1 MTDREDVGQVAVEE
15 GGVTDLN
22 AFLAA
27 VERRAFLMA
36 RVALGNDDDAL
47 DSVQDAML
55 VMVRK
60 YRTKPSGEWR
70 PLFFRVL
77 QNRIRDLHRYRQVRH
92 RFAGWLKGPGDDDDE
107 GPDPFQ
113 LVADVAS
120 NNPAVQLAS
129 ARSMAALW
137 QAVGALPLRQQQ
149 AFMLRCWEGLST
161 AETATSM
168 NCSEGSVKTHY
179 FRALNALKEALKEHY
194 DGNL

>member
-1 MTDREDVGQVAVEE
+1 MTDREERGQVAVEE
-15 GGVTDLN
+15 DGFTDLN

-55 VMVRK
+55 VMARK
-60 YRTKPSGEWR
+60 YRAKPSVEWR

-77 QNRIRDLHRYRQVRH
+77 QNRIRDLYRYRQVRN
-92 RFAGWLKGPGDDDDE
+92 RFGGWLKGPGGDADE

-113 LVADVAS
+113 LVADVAT
-120 NNPAVQLAS
+120 NNPAVQLES

-137 QAVGALPLRQQQ
+137 KAVGALPLRQQQ

-161 AETATSM
+161 AETATFMS
-168 NCSEGSVKTHY
+168 CSEGSVKTHY
-179 FRALNALKEALKEHY
+179 FRALQALKEALKEHY
-194 DGNL
+194 DGYL